1 MTKITQEQLIESL
14 NQLKGIKPRREWAVL
29 LKSQILSEQ
38 KEVIVKAQSVGF
50 MDVISAIFAPKKL
63 VYVLSSVLFL
73 VVGIFGF
80 AEYTVPGDLLF
91 PVRRMAEQS
100 QAVLTGQTGLKQD
113 VAIFNSRINDLA
125 QVAKAGN
132 KNSISSAMNEVNANV
147 SELTK
152 NLKNNPAESAQTM
165 KDIAVGLK
173 TLASVSGT
181 DLTGNPEVKDLYQ
194 TVVQSQIA
202 DLQKMTLTD
211 EQKKTLTEVENL
223 YDQAKYSDAL
233 EKILLI
239 NK

>member
-1 MTKITQEQLIESL
+1 M
-14 NQLKGIKPRREWAVL
+14 
-29 LKSQILSEQ
+29 
-38 KEVIVKAQSVGF
+38 
-50 MDVISAIFAPKKL
+50 
-63 VYVLSSVLFL
+63 
-73 VVGIFGF
+73 
-80 AEYTVPGDLLF
+80 F